1 MALSPTRERDGRPKR
16 QVTFR
21 ADQTK
26 FHEKL
31 RYFTIYRDILP
42 IKWRPGWHGRIAGC
56 SGYASR
62 KGGEMYG
69 PGRIGYA
76 GRGWRPGRP
85 GPRGGYAPSFPV
97 VGLAVG
103 VAIFF
108 LAVASLD
115 FFPFIFFWWMIPF
128 LLVPAIGLSA
138 RGIAGLVEARSRR
151 PIDNERK
158 EKELLR
164 AMAQHGEITVA
175 KAALETSLSVAEAD
189 RMLSGLAKD
198 GHVEVRA
205 REGRLGYALWE
216 HDRRE
221 LTD

>member
-26 FHEKL
+26 FYEKS

-56 SGYASR
+56 G
-62 KGGEMYG
+62 
-69 PGRIGYA
+69 GYA

-97 VGLAVG
+97 LGLAVG

-164 AMAQHGEITVA
+164 AMAQHGEITAA

-189 RMLSGLAKD
+189 RMLSGLARD

-221 LTD
+221 LMD